1 MSKIN
6 YEFLIVRYFTLL
18 GNIFPQFVTCMML
31 CAINLEKGFY
41 VTGLWVGA
49 YAMNLV
55 IKHTVCKARP
65 DEALRRIKVKGYSF
79 ASGHSVT
86 SLALYFSIAK
96 YFQPELATMPQLQI
110 LVFTMPFLLGLS
122 RIYLRVHFIEDV
134 VGGWVIAY
142 MYLAFFGDWI
152 VSLMAQVY
160 PLLLILMRGVG
171 A

>member
-1 MSKIN
+1 MI
-6 YEFLIVRYFTLL
+6 
-18 GNIFPQFVTCMML
+18 L

-41 VTGLWVGA
+41 VTGLWIGA

-55 IKHTVCKARP
+55 IKHTVRKARP

-96 YFQPELATMPQLQI
+96 YFQIELSTMPQLYL
-110 LVFTMPFLLGLS
+110 LVFAMPFLLGLS
-122 RIYLRVHFIEDV
+122 RLYLRVHFLEDV

-142 MYLAFFGDWI
+142 MYLAFFGDWLT
-152 VSLMAQVY
+152 SLMAQLY
-160 PLLLILMRGVG
+160 PWLLIFIK
-171 A
+171 